1 MDRIC
6 VVELELNAQM
16 TRLDRDEMMA
26 ECYVKG
32 NEVKCGLIE
41 RKELLSESTPGVLNT
56 TLSCDNILT

>member
-32 NEVKCGLIE
+32 SEVKCGLIE
-41 RKELLSESTPGVLNT
+41 RKELLP
-56 TLSCDNILT
+56 